1 MASFSIE
8 VPGEANPLNARTLIH
23 VLGSAT
29 SQDQA
34 QLQTGTKQIQQW
46 ETSPGFYRYLQDVF
60 LDYSLPFEL
69 RYLAVIQTKNGID
82 KYWRKTA
89 RK

>member
-1 MASFSIE
+1 MLHQARRQSYLAVYLPPTKPSI
-8 VPGEANPLNARTLIH
+8 
-23 VLGSAT
+23 T

-69 RYLAVIQTKNGID
+69 RDLAVIQTKNGID